1 MEVAIHPAS
10 LPARSY
16 GDGGLMFSLDDVRA
30 EALALLEGI
39 EDGPSLDA
47 RARALITVAV
57 NVSVTSFNADAMEDA
72 IQAGLDEGVEAEAI
86 QEIIALVSGL
96 GVHSLMEGSR
106 RLALRLGAADQ
117 PLDEARQALWD
128 RHVGDDAYWAAMEAE
143 TPGFLKGLVA
153 MSPDAF
159 EAFFTYCAV
168 PWKTRWVRAV
178 TKELAAMACDASS
191 SHRYRAGLRL
201 HLRNALKL
209 GAGRIAVLQ
218 ALELAAAAPRHR
230 GL

>member
-1 MEVAIHPAS
+1 
-10 LPARSY
+10 
-16 GDGGLMFSLDDVRA
+16 MFSLDDVRA
-30 EALALLEGI
+30 EAEAMLEGVG
-39 EDGPSLDA
+39 DGPSLDA
-47 RARALITVAV
+47 RARALITLAV
-57 NVSVTSFNADAMEDA
+57 NVSVTSLDPDEIDQA
-72 IQAGLDEGVEAEAI
+72 IETCLDEGIEAQAI
-86 QEIIALVSGL
+86 QEVIALVSGL

-128 RHVGDDAYWAAMEAE
+128 RRVGDDPYWTAMEAE
-143 TPGFLKGLVA
+143 TPGFLKGLIA
-153 MSPDAF
+153 LSPDAF
-159 EAFFTYCAV
+159 DAFFDYCAV

-178 TKELAAMACDASS
+178 TKELAAMACDASR

-209 GAGRIAVLQ
+209 GAGRSAVLQ
-218 ALELAAAAPRHR
+218 ALELAAAAPRHQ

>member
-1 MEVAIHPAS
+1 
-10 LPARSY
+10 
-16 GDGGLMFSLDDVRA
+16 MFSLDDVRA
-30 EALALLEGI
+30 EAETLLQGVD
-39 EDGPSLDA
+39 DGPSLDA
-47 RARALITVAV
+47 RATALISLAV
-57 NVSVTSFNADAMEDA
+57 RVSVTSLYADDVDRA
-72 IQAGLDEGVEAEAI
+72 IEVCLAEGLEAQAI
-86 QEIIALVSGL
+86 QEMIALVSGL

-128 RHVGDDAYWAAMEAE
+128 RRVGDDPYWTAMEAE
-143 TPGFLKGLVA
+143 IPGFLRGLIA
-153 MSPDAF
+153 LSPDAF
-159 EAFFTYCAV
+159 EAFFDYCAV

-201 HLRNALKL
+201 HLANALKL
-209 GAGRIAVLQ
+209 GAGRAAVLQ
-218 ALELAAAAPRHR
+218 ALELAAAAPRHE